1 MVLYHELSEKC
12 ITPTFKLKRNV
23 AADVFKAQI
32 DEMYEKIAMNEA
44 STGRGI

>member
-1 MVLYHELSEKC
+1 MVLYHELPEKC

-32 DEMYEKIAMNEA
+32 DEMYEKISLAENA
-44 STGRGI
+44 TGRGI